1 VLTPLASNT
10 FSAATPERSRKIR
23 RAIVAYAGASLG
35 QTVNVPLV
43 EPDAVAERH
52 LPPQQVK
59 ATDIF
64 DRGPAAAPTGI
75 FLLVGRHQQ
84 VHVQRHAV
92 FARSVGELP
101 QRFIGA
107 PV

>member
-1 VLTPLASNT
+1 M
-10 FSAATPERSRKIR
+10 
-23 RAIVAYAGASLG
+23 
-35 QTVNVPLV
+35 
-43 EPDAVAERH
+43 AERH

-107 PV
+107 PLQIGRSELDLTRCLL